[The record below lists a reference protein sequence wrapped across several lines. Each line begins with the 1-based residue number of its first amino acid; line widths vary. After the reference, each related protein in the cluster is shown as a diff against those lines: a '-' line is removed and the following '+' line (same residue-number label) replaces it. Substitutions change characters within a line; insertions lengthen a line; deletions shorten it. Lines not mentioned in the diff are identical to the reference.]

1 MFQCGMER
9 ALHVCGGL
17 RLFFSGAAG
26 ARRVIRIRTLCF
38 VSPSVAG
45 GRGRGRVQGRLLS
58 SRQSLPCL
66 LFFSTPLA
74 PVSRQMKV
82 EGLLDA
88 RTKKKGGGKSQI
100 KLNER
105 KREWEQDGRYGPF
118 SLQLSVDHYS
128 LVSLHLNLIQDAL
141 WRCFCD

>member
-9 ALHVCGGL
+9 ALHVCGRL

-88 RTKKKGGGKSQI
+88 RTKKKRGGKKSD
-100 KLNER
+100 KVER
-105 KREWEQDGRYGPF
+105 KKTRMGTRREVRAFFP
-118 SLQLSVDHYS
+118 S
-128 LVSLHLNLIQDAL
+128 AL
-141 WRCFCD
+141 R

>member
-9 ALHVCGGL
+9 ALHVCGRLPLFSRALRVRGASSGL
-17 RLFFSGAAG
+17 GR
-26 ARRVIRIRTLCF
+26 
-38 VSPSVAG
+38 SVLSAHRWRG

-88 RTKKKGGGKSQI
+88 QTKKKGGEKSQI

>member
-1 MFQCGMER
+1 MCVVGCAFFSR
-9 ALHVCGGL
+9 ALWVRGASSGL
-17 RLFFSGAAG
+17 GR
-26 ARRVIRIRTLCF
+26 
-38 VSPSVAG
+38 SVLSAHRWRG

-88 RTKKKGGGKSQI
+88 QTKKKRGGKKSD
-100 KLNER
+100 KVER
-105 KREWEQDGRYGPF
+105 KKTRMGTRREVRAFFP
-118 SLQLSVDHYS
+118 S
-128 LVSLHLNLIQDAL
+128 AL
-141 WRCFCD
+141 R

>member
-1 MFQCGMER
+1 MCVVGCAFFSR
-9 ALHVCGGL
+9 ALRVRGASSGL
-17 RLFFSGAAG
+17 GR
-26 ARRVIRIRTLCF
+26 
-38 VSPSVAG
+38 SVLSAHRWRG

-88 RTKKKGGGKSQI
+88 RTKKKRGGKKSD
-100 KLNER
+100 KVER
-105 KREWEQDGRYGPF
+105 KKTRMGTRREVRAFFP
-118 SLQLSVDHYS
+118 S
-128 LVSLHLNLIQDAL
+128 AL
-141 WRCFCD
+141 R